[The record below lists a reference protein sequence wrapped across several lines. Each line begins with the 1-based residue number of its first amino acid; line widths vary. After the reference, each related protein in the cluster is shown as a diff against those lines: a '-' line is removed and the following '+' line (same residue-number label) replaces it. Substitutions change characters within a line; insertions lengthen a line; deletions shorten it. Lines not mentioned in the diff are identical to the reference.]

1 MTLPRKTTA
10 SVSHSGNDRHEDNT
24 SRPASQTLD
33 RGLRTLA
40 LVADS
45 DEPMSVAEVAAAL
58 GLHRSIAYRMLR
70 TLEDHHLV
78 QRDGDRGYVAGTGLA
93 VLARRVHPTL
103 QSAALPELTTL
114 ANDTAM
120 TAFFVVLEQG
130 EAVTIS
136 VVEPRHTGAHVA
148 YRPGV
153 RHRADRGAPGI
164 ALLAGRPAHK
174 GERAEVT
181 AARERG
187 WAASHA
193 EVYPGLRAVASPV
206 VDGAGTCRGAVCVVF
221 VEDMDVAPLGERVRA
236 AAMSVAGSL

>member
-1 MTLPRKTTA
+1 MTLPRKTTV
-10 SVSHSGNDRHEDNT
+10 SVSHSENDGHEGNT

-45 DEPMSVAEVAAAL
+45 DQPMSVADVAAAL

-114 ANDTAM
+114 ANDTRM
-120 TAFFVVLEQG
+120 TAFFVVLEQS

-164 ALLAGRPAHK
+164 ALLAGRPPQK

-181 AARERG
+181 EARERG
-187 WAASHA
+187 WTASHA
-193 EVYPGLRAVASPV
+193 EVYPGLRAVGAPV
-206 VDGAGTCRGAVCVVF
+206 VDSSGTCRGAVCVVF
-221 VEDMDVAPLGERVRA
+221 VEDVDVAPLGERVRA
-236 AAMSVAGSL
+236 AALSVAGAL

>member
-1 MTLPRKTTA
+1 MVR
-10 SVSHSGNDRHEDNT
+10 VSHSENDRNEDNT

-45 DEPMSVAEVAAAL
+45 DHPMSVAEVAAEL

-78 QRDGDRGYVAGTGLA
+78 QRDGDRGYVAGAALA

-103 QSAALPELTTL
+103 QSAALPELSRL
-114 ANDTAM
+114 ANDTGM

-130 EAVTIS
+130 EAVTIA

-148 YRPGV
+148 YRPGA

-164 ALLAGRPAHK
+164 ALLAGRPPRE
-174 GERAEVT
+174 GERPEVT

-187 WAASHA
+187 WASSHA
-193 EVYPGLRAVASPV
+193 EVYPGLRAVAAPV
-206 VDGAGTCRGAVCVVF
+206 VDDAGTCRGAVCVVF
-221 VEDMDVAPLGERVRA
+221 VADLDVDPLGQRVRA
-236 AAMSVAGSL
+236 AARSVASAL